1 VLSFVLLIASIHIKK
16 KTSQQIFMYQCQK
29 VHLFRPSLSFLAEAQ
44 PRLENRRGQ
53 KAPFERTI
61 IGFVGFVANLL
72 NSSTHGATV
81 SVRKRVTFRPLSLK
95 VPKK

>member
-1 VLSFVLLIASIHIKK
+1 VLSFVLPPSVLNIHIKK
-16 KTSQQIFMYQCQK
+16 KNHHYTVLFMYQCQK

-61 IGFVGFVANLL
+61 IGFVGFVAKQL
-72 NSSTHGATV
+72 NRWRHGQ
-81 SVRKRVTFRPLSLK
+81 R
-95 VPKK
+95 PKKSLYIFLKYLN